1 MKFNLQVT
9 EITHDELVSVFS
21 MLCCENDFAVNC
33 KKKDYAQVPKDKR
46 NGECFEDKCADI
58 LLNGGKIYITDIQAE
73 GEVYNKNLKH
83 TIDAEDESV
92 TYEVTLQDFFKGFSN
107 ADAMEY
113 TKDLANENDDYWT
126 AYNLIQFVI
135 FGKLIYG

>member
-1 MKFNLQVT
+1 MKFSLQVT

-21 MLCCENDFAVNC
+21 MLCCESDFSVGC

-46 NGECFEDKCADI
+46 NGDCYEDKCADV

-73 GEVYNKNLKH
+73 KVVYGELPH

-92 TYEVTLQDFFKGFSN
+92 TYEVTLGDFLKGFSN
-107 ADAMEY
+107 AAAMEY
-113 TKDLANENDDYWT
+113 VQDLANENDDYWT
-126 AYNLIQFVI
+126 AYNLIQFVL
-135 FGKLIYG
+135 FGELIYG

>member
-21 MLCCENDFAVNC
+21 SLFCENDFSVGC

-46 NGECFEDKCADI
+46 NGDCIEDKCADI
-58 LLNGGKIYITDIQAE
+58 LLNGGKIYVTDIQAE
-73 GEVYNKNLKH
+73 EQVYGNLPH

-92 TYEVTLQDFFKGFSN
+92 TYEVTLQDFFKGLSN
-107 ADAMEY
+107 ADAMEWV
-113 TKDLANENDDYWT
+113 KELADENDDYWT

>member
-1 MKFNLQVT
+1 MKFSLQVT

-21 MLCCENDFAVNC
+21 SLFCENDFSVGC

-46 NGECFEDKCADI
+46 NGDCIEDKCADI
-58 LLNGGKIYITDIQAE
+58 LLNGGKIYVTDVQAE
-73 GEVYNKNLKH
+73 EQVYGNLQH

-92 TYEVTLQDFFKGFSN
+92 TYEATLEDFLKGLSN
-107 ADAMEY
+107 ADATEWVNE
-113 TKDLANENDDYWT
+113 LADENDDYWT

>member
-58 LLNGGKIYITDIQAE
+58 LLNGGKIYVTDIQADE
-73 GEVYNKNLKH
+73 ETYSKLPH
-83 TIDAEDESV
+83 TIDEEYGSV
-92 TYEVTLQDFFKGFSN
+92 TYEVTLQDFFKGFTN
-107 ADAMEY
+107 PDAMEWVQQ
-113 TKDLANENDDYWT
+113 LADENDDYWT

-135 FGKLIYG
+135 FGELIYG